1 MPSFVLAHLS
11 DPHIP
16 PLPQGG
22 FRDLFGKRAL
32 GFTNWLRKRRRLHRA
47 DLLARIAQDVRASAP
62 DHIAVTGDLVNLS
75 LPAEYAP
82 ARAWLESL
90 GTAQDVTLVPGNHD
104 AYVHAAATWPQ
115 LYWGDYMRSD
125 AGEASFPFVRR
136 RGPLA
141 LIGLS
146 SAAASPSFWATGFL
160 GPEQLARLAETLQQ
174 LGREGL
180 FRVVLVH
187 HPARSR
193 PSRYFKRLV
202 DGPALREVLAQHGAE
217 LVIHGHDHVH
227 SLDWLDGGRGRMT
240 NFGHRRALGIA
251 CARRRRRRS
260 GRLQSLPDRANRA
273 RLGMRSRVTQRYGQR
288 YAHGRTQTDGA
299 LAQQLSELR
308 RRRFARARVMDSG
321 SRSSRRSHWPKSA
334 ARDILHRQ
342 A

>member
-16 PLPQGG
+16 PLPRVG

-32 GFTNWLRKRRRLHRA
+32 GFTNWLRKRRLLHRA
-47 DLLARIAQDVRASAP
+47 DVLAWVAQDVRASAP

-90 GTAQDVTLVPGNHD
+90 GTAQDVTVVPGNHD
-104 AYVHAAATWPQ
+104 AYVRAAATWPQ

-146 SAAASPSFWATGFL
+146 SAAASPPFWATGFL

-174 LGREGL
+174 LGRDGL

-187 HPARSR
+187 HPARSK
-193 PSRYFKRLV
+193 PSRHFKRLV
-202 DGPALREVLAQHGAE
+202 DGPALREVLARQGAE

-227 SLDWLDGGRGRMT
+227 SLAWLGGPPGRIPAIGVPSASHAPAAGGDAPAGY
-240 NFGHRRALGIA
+240 NLYRIE
-251 CARRRRRRS
+251 
-260 GRLQSLPDRANRA
+260 
-273 RLGMRSRVTQRYGQR
+273 
-288 YAHGRTQTDGA
+288 RTGNA
-299 LAQQLSELR
+299 WRCE
-308 RRRFARARVMDSG
+308 VV
-321 SRSSRRSHWPKSA
+321 SRSVTDNATPMVELKRMVLLPSS
-334 ARDILHRQ
+334 
-342 A
+342 

>member
-16 PLPQGG
+16 PLPRVG

-32 GFTNWLRKRRRLHRA
+32 GFTNWLRKRRFLHGA
-47 DLLARIAQDVRASAP
+47 DVLARVVQDVRASAP

-104 AYVHAAATWPQ
+104 AYVRAAATWPQ

-141 LIGLS
+141 LVGLS
-146 SAAASPSFWATGFL
+146 SAAASPPLWATGFL
-160 GPEQLARLAETLQQ
+160 GAEQLARLAETLQQ

-180 FRVVLVH
+180 FRVVLLH

-202 DGPALREVLAQHGAE
+202 DGPAFREVLAQHGAE

-227 SLDWLDGGRGRMT
+227 SLAWLDGPPGRIPAIGVPSASHAPAAGGDAPAGYNLYRIEGTGRAW
-240 NFGHRRALGIA
+240 R
-251 CARRRRRRS
+251 CE
-260 GRLQSLPDRANRA
+260 
-273 RLGMRSRVTQRYGQR
+273 V
-288 YAHGRTQTDGA
+288 
-299 LAQQLSELR
+299 
-308 RRRFARARVMDSG
+308 V
-321 SRSSRRSHWPKSA
+321 SRSLADDGTKVVEIGKA
-334 ARDILHRQ
+334 VLHEGGS
-342 A
+342 